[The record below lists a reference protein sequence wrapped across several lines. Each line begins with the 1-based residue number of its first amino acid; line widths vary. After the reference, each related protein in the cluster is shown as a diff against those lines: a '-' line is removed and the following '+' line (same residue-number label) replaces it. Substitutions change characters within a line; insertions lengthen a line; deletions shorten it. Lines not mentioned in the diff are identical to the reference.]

1 LEPVA
6 DRKEG
11 RLRSEEEVRRQAIS
25 QLHKKRCFG
34 VHLRA
39 YIAVNI
45 LLVGIW
51 AFTGGLFWPIFPIL
65 GWGVGLSAHGWA
77 VFGQQ
82 KTFSE
87 EQIQREAERLQKPA

>member
-1 LEPVA
+1 LKSDE
-6 DRKEG
+6 E
-11 RLRSEEEVRRQAIS
+11 LRRIAIS

-39 YIAVNI
+39 YLAVNV
-45 LLVGIW
+45 LLIGIW

-65 GWGVGLSAHGWA
+65 GWGIGLSAHGLA

-87 EQIQREAERLQKPA
+87 EQIQHEVERLQRQA